1 MADYTQAD
9 RPFRVDCELGE
20 DVLLLQGFSGE
31 EAVSKP
37 FSFTLDMLSQ
47 DPELDPQSL
56 LRKPLKLTV
65 ELAGGEQRVIHGLV
79 KRFVQ
84 LGQSESGEL
93 TSYQA
98 EVVPWLWFL
107 SLSRDCKIFQGMD
120 VLEIVEDV
128 FKAQGFSD
136 FEIKCVK
143 DYPKREFCVQY
154 RETHLDFVSRLLEE
168 EGIFYFFQ
176 HSESRHVLT
185 LADDP
190 GELKPCPGESTVRMS
205 TMPEAAQEED
215 FVTALRREHAAY
227 LGTVSLADYD
237 YLQAAVIEG
246 TVSGDGEQESFD
258 YAGDWDRAERDTK
271 LSRDELERLARLR
284 LEEHE
289 AWRQVVRGAG
299 TCRTF
304 QSGCSFELTEHYR
317 DDVNQTYQLLQVR
330 HSASGGDFKAGKK
343 VSFEYQNEFVAIP
356 AGVPFRPPRLT
367 PKPVVHGPQTAVVV
381 GHPSGKRIYT
391 DSGGYG
397 RVKLQFHWDR
407 YGNKDDKSSCW
418 VRVSQRTAGKGWG
431 ALKLPH
437 VGNEVVVEF
446 LEGDPDRPVVTG
458 CLYNADNVA
467 PLGEAAMRIREG
479 ASGARN

>member
-215 FVTALRREHAAY
+215 FVTALRREHA
-227 LGTVSLADYD
+227 V
-237 YLQAAVIEG
+237 
-246 TVSGDGEQESFD
+246 
-258 YAGDWDRAERDTK
+258 K
-271 LSRDELERLARLR
+271 LRSHLPHFFRLR
-284 LEEHE
+284 RKLI
-289 AWRQVVRGAG
+289 
-299 TCRTF
+299 
-304 QSGCSFELTEHYR
+304 S
-317 DDVNQTYQLLQVR
+317 LL
-330 HSASGGDFKAGKK
+330 
-343 VSFEYQNEFVAIP
+343 
-356 AGVPFRPPRLT
+356 
-367 PKPVVHGPQTAVVV
+367 
-381 GHPSGKRIYT
+381 
-391 DSGGYG
+391 
-397 RVKLQFHWDR
+397 
-407 YGNKDDKSSCW
+407 
-418 VRVSQRTAGKGWG
+418 
-431 ALKLPH
+431 
-437 VGNEVVVEF
+437 
-446 LEGDPDRPVVTG
+446 
-458 CLYNADNVA
+458 
-467 PLGEAAMRIREG
+467 
-479 ASGARN
+479 